1 MISPIVF
8 IDDLSLIE
16 DFYIRLYDMKFKLDK
31 IWSYNQNHAQRFLP
45 NCFAM
50 HSLPGQDPHFPT

>member
-1 MISPIVF
+1 MINPIVF

-31 IWSYNQNHAQRFLP
+31 I
-45 NCFAM
+45 
-50 HSLPGQDPHFPT
+50 